1 MSLLIF
7 NISIGQKMNFYFE
20 VSCFL
25 QVAQF
30 AVYQMLVSTIFPVFF
45 SLYLGAWCDLF
56 GRKLL
61 FKIYLSARCMDQIIV
76 ILCAY
81 FVNSPKEYLLLAKI
95 PSSLAGTQ
103 KYLSKR
109 FCLNFLDSAQK
120 LENYLSKN
128 VPDLIMKCSH
138 IMKYSNFQKLLGKKK
153 IHNKHLLL
161 HDTKN
166 VVHIQS

>member
-1 MSLLIF
+1 MLCLCWSLTFQLDRKWIF
-7 NISIGQKMNFYFE
+7 NFE

-45 SLYLGAWCDLF
+45 SFYLGAWCDLF

-103 KYLSKR
+103 KYLSKCLVKQIESFFR
-109 FCLNFLDSAQK
+109 NRNEFCD
-120 LENYLSKN
+120 LEERT
-128 VPDLIMKCSH
+128 
-138 IMKYSNFQKLLGKKK
+138 
-153 IHNKHLLL
+153 LLL
-161 HDTKN
+161 FSETDCLESWIFK
-166 VVHIQS
+166 